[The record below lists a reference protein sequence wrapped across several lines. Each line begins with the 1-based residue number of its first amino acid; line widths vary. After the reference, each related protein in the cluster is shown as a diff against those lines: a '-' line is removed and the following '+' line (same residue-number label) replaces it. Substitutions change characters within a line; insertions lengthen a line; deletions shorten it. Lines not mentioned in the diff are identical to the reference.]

1 MSDMKKVNDMD
12 LNKVAGGFGGDEY
25 MSLATPCVDQG
36 YLALRSQPC
45 WDDSNEICQIY
56 PGETFYVDTS
66 NVAYGSGYAYYY
78 ANYDGIRGWVN
89 VTFLSLL
96 D

>member
-1 MSDMKKVNDMD
+1 MIKLNDME
-12 LNKVAGGFGGDEY
+12 LNNVAGGFQGDEGY
-25 MSLATPCVDQG
+25 LCLATPCVDNG
-36 YLALRSQPC
+36 YLALRSAPC

-56 PGETFYVDTS
+56 PGESFYVDIT

-89 VTFLSLL
+89 TSFVALL